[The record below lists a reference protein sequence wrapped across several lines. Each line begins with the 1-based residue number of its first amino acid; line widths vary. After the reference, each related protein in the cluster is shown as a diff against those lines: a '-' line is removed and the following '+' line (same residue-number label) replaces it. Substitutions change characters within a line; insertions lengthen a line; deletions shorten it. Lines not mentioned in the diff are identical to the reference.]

1 MNCRRALQSLL
12 FTCAAFVLA
21 QPVGAQEP
29 ATAYLRW
36 SVEVVD
42 GLQAENGVTFDAF
55 GERSE
60 VPLRVT
66 FINEET
72 DQVLLVQP
80 SFIDN
85 VDVTWHHDGRA
96 VPVTIQWRA
105 AEVIAPD
112 EITIPVAL
120 RIAIALEPGGRL
132 TLDAVIQKGGNDDS
146 AFGLGEHRLTLNL
159 QRAVR
164 SLQSPLGTPW
174 VGRYVESGDITVRVI
189 EARTETDARR
199 KRLADASKAMAR
211 DDANA
216 ALREYLQLVQ
226 QDPSDIAAHTGAGQ
240 AYMELG
246 RFKEAIAEF
255 ELVLPN
261 NVGERS
267 LLPGWLAYSYLS
279 VGEDQKAETLLVS
292 TYGNEAGRRQLQ
304 QFRAAASKL
313 KR

>member
-1 MNCRRALQSLL
+1 VNCRRALRSLL

-72 DQVLLVQP
+72 DQGLLVQP

-85 VDVTWHHDGRA
+85 VDVTWHHDGRT

-120 RIAIALEPGGRL
+120 RIAITLEPGGRL
-132 TLDAVIQKGGNDDS
+132 TLDAVIRKRGSADS
-146 AFGLGEHRLTLNL
+146 AFGLGEHRLTVNL
-159 QRAVR
+159 EGAVR
-164 SLQSPLGTPW
+164 GLRSPLGTPW
-174 VGRYVESGDITVRVI
+174 VGRYVESGDITVRMI
-189 EARTETDARR
+189 EVRTATDARG

-211 DDANA
+211 SDSNA

-255 ELVLPN
+255 ELVLQTTSVSVRRFRN
-261 NVGERS
+261 
-267 LLPGWLAYSYLS
+267 GWRTPIYP
-279 VGEDQKAETLLVS
+279 
-292 TYGNEAGRRQLQ
+292 
-304 QFRAAASKL
+304 
-313 KR
+313 